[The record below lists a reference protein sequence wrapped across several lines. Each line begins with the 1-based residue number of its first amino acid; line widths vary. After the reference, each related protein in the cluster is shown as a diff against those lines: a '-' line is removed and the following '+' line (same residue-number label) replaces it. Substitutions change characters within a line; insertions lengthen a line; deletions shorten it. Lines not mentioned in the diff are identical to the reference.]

1 MKNIYKISHMDG
13 CSEIKHEIDNCNLY
27 SNYEKGKVREKRQ
40 INKQIRK
47 KLLAKLARSFDFANQ
62 ICNLTEMIYFNGYLD
77 TSDSNHAHIKRDL
90 VFLYCI

>member
-1 MKNIYKISHMDG
+1 MDG
-13 CSEIKHEIDNCNLY
+13 YSEIKHEIDNRNLY
-27 SNYEKGKVREKRQ
+27 SNYEKGQVREKRQ

-77 TSDSNHAHIKRDL
+77 TSDSNHTPIKRDL

>member
-1 MKNIYKISHMDG
+1 MDG

-27 SNYEKGKVREKRQ
+27 SNYEKGKVR
-40 INKQIRK
+40 QIRK